1 MREKTIAISG
11 RSKAQEEREGHER
24 KTSKWKK
31 KKKSQLGKERH
42 KSLTLKTVEILIENL
57 CLCVLKI
64 VK

>member
-31 KKKSQLGKERH
+31 KKKASLER
-42 KSLTLKTVEILIENL
+42 KDTKV
-57 CLCVLKI
+57 
-64 VK
+64 